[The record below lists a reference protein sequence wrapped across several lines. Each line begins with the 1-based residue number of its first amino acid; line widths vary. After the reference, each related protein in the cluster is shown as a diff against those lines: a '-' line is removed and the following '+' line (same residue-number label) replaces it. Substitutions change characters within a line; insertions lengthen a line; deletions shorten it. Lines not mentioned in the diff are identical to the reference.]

1 MVGSRIGRWLITGP
15 LGHGA
20 FATVW
25 RAEDDRGRQGA
36 LKLYRSQQGEVAQ
49 RAMAE
54 ARGLAQVSHPNV
66 AQVLDV
72 GAAVDGGWYL
82 VTRFVPS
89 RTLGRVLASE
99 RTLPPRR
106 AVAIARGVGRGL
118 GAIHERGL
126 LHRDVKPSNVLLPEG
141 EPDDAAVLI
150 DLGLA
155 GVMEKETGTT
165 AAGQF
170 FGTPAHMAPEQV
182 TAAPQDTRT
191 DVWGVGVL
199 LHQMLYGSLPF
210 ERESIVKTIAA
221 VATEPLVLPP
231 GDPVLNAIMT
241 RALDKRREAR
251 PSMAEVVAA
260 LESWSE
266 LPHATGA
273 APMTAPPAHA
283 PSPARGSTLESVPLP
298 SPAGL
303 AVKAAPLAPWPFIAR
318 QGAVAVLVAVLIA
331 ALRLVPHVRAVSWLL
346 PVLAAMTVGAATLLL
361 LRRRAGEPQ
370 VRQSLEK
377 ARRKMG
383 GRQLVTESLAIAIDD
398 LLDRSKENPRLQL
411 LGASMAFE
419 VGQYMKS
426 KGSADRGKNLENVL
440 RLFQQI
446 EDRLAKAHER
456 PSWLERYEKLV
467 VTATA
472 SVALV
477 AAVVALRKDLFA
489 SDRTPKLAVDGCPTA
504 PVGEKQRLMLS
515 PRWESVPGEP
525 PETYAWSIDG
535 EPQANADGVLW
546 WTAPAGAPHT
556 YAIEVVAAGYGRA
569 TCVVQVR

>member
-1 MVGSRIGRWLITGP
+1 MVGTRIGRWLITQP

-36 LKLYRSQQGEVAQ
+36 IKLYRSQQGELAQ

-54 ARGLAQVSHPNV
+54 ARALAKVSHPNV
-66 AQVLDV
+66 AEVLDL

-89 RTLGRVLASE
+89 HTLAAVLASHPS
-99 RTLPPRR
+99 LPPRR
-106 AVAIARGVGRGL
+106 AVAIARGVARGL
-118 GAIHERGL
+118 LAIHERGL

-182 TAAPQDTRT
+182 AASPQDART

-199 LHQMLYGSLPF
+199 LHQMLYGNLPF
-210 ERESIVKTIAA
+210 ERDTIVKTITA
-221 VATEPLVLPP
+221 VATEPLALPP
-231 GDPVLNAIMT
+231 GDPVLNAIIGRT
-241 RALDKRREAR
+241 LHKQREDR

-266 LPHATGA
+266 LPRATGEVA
-273 APMTAPPAHA
+273 APVAVPAER
-283 PSPARGSTLESVPLP
+283 PVS
-298 SPAGL
+298 AG
-303 AVKAAPLAPWPFIAR
+303 PRQWPFLAR
-318 QGAVAVLVAVLIA
+318 LGAVAVLVTVLIW
-331 ALRLVPHVRAVSWLL
+331 ALRMVPYVRTFSWLL
-346 PVLAAMTVGAATLLL
+346 PLLAAALVGAATLLL
-361 LRRRAGEPQ
+361 LRRRPGAPQ
-370 VRQSLEK
+370 VRHSLHRAK
-377 ARRKMG
+377 RKVG
-383 GRQLVTESLAIAIDD
+383 GRALVTESLAIAVDD
-398 LLDRSKENPRLQL
+398 LLERSKENPRLQL

-419 VGQYMKS
+419 VGQYMES

-440 RLFQQI
+440 RLFQHI
-446 EDRLAKAHER
+446 EDRLAKAQER

-472 SVALV
+472 SIALV
-477 AAVVALRKDLFA
+477 TSVVALRKDLFA
-489 SDRTPKLAVDGCPTA
+489 SERSPRLLVEGCPTA
-504 PVGEKQRLMLS
+504 PIGEHQRLMLS
-515 PRWESVPGEP
+515 PRWDPAPVER
-525 PETYAWSIDG
+525 PEKYAWSVDG
-535 EPQANADGVLW
+535 EPQPETDVLW
-546 WTAPAGAPHT
+546 WTPTPGSPRT
-556 YAIEVVAAGYGRA
+556 YTIDVIAAGYGRA